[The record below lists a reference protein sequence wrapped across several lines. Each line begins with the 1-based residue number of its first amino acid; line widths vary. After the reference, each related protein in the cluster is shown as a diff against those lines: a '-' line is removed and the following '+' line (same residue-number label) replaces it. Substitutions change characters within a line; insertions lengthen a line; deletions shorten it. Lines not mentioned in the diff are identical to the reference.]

1 MDKNTLNIHKV
12 RLIIVFRLGKMSL
25 KSFIQ
30 QVSALLFSTEC
41 NINTKFRFSQSE
53 INEILA
59 NADSDNV
66 KYFESL
72 AKIKELSA
80 FDVSYLM
87 SKVKLDDRKIS
98 LISSACKMFDEKEFC
113 ALGQTFSDFIFR
125 VSANINL
132 LNESNL
138 DVFKELVQCK
148 NELYDFSKALKNPV
162 KARHQ
167 RHSSKCAYAFE
178 NVFVQ

>member
-1 MDKNTLNIHKV
+1 
-12 RLIIVFRLGKMSL
+12 MSL

-30 QVSALLFSTEC
+30 QVSQLLFSTEC
-41 NINTKFRFSQSE
+41 NINSKFRFTQSE
-53 INEILA
+53 INEILS
-59 NADSDNV
+59 NADSQNL

-80 FDVSYLM
+80 FDVSFLM
-87 SKVKLDDRKIS
+87 SSVKLDEYKIS
-98 LISSACKMFDEKEFC
+98 IIASACKLYDEKEFN

-148 NELYDFSKALKNPV
+148 NELYDFSKALKNPAR
-162 KARHQ
+162 ARHQ
-167 RHSSKCAYAFE
+167 KHSNKCAYAFV

>member
-1 MDKNTLNIHKV
+1 
-12 RLIIVFRLGKMSL
+12 MSF
-25 KSFIQ
+25 KDFIQ
-30 QVSALLFSTEC
+30 KVSHLLFSTEC
-41 NINTKFRFSQSE
+41 NISAKFRFTQSE
-53 INEILA
+53 INEILSNA
-59 NADSDNV
+59 NKDNI

-72 AKIKELSA
+72 AMIKELSA

-87 SKVKLDDRKIS
+87 ASVKLDENKIS
-98 LISSACKMFDEKEFC
+98 IISSACKMFDEKEFC

-148 NELYDFSKALKNPV
+148 NELYDFSKALKNPQ
-162 KARHQ
+162 KAKHRSHAN
-167 RHSSKCAYAFE
+167 KCAYAFE

>member
-1 MDKNTLNIHKV
+1 MC
-12 RLIIVFRLGKMSL
+12 L
-25 KSFIQ
+25 KDFIQ
-30 QVSALLFSTEC
+30 NVSQILFSTEYK
-41 NINTKFRFSQSE
+41 INTKFRFSQSE
-53 INEILA
+53 INEILS
-59 NADSDNV
+59 NADSSNV

-87 SKVKLDDRKIS
+87 SSVKLDEHKIS
-98 LISSACKMFDEKEFC
+98 VIASACKLFDEKEFS

-148 NELYDFSKALKNPV
+148 NELYDFSNALKNPLRA
-162 KARHQ
+162 KHRK
-167 RHSSKCAYAFE
+167 SGLKPAYAFE
-178 NVFVQ
+178 NVFVN